1 MRKGFSVRVFNGEIE
16 SFCRFQEGLFDNVMV
31 ENESFLIAMEGVILN
46 KKSLC
51 QEFASTNFKDLV
63 LNLFI
68 QKKQRFF
75 ALLEGEFSG
84 FIIDK
89 SEKTVFAFT
98 NVTSTQKVFY
108 YRSKDLIIIDTS
120 IKNIV
125 EDLKSN
131 KIPFSIDVESIYQML
146 AFTNIIENKTPIKDI
161 FKIYDASYIKVD
173 AENLSIKEEQYFNVE
188 AERFSGSK
196 EEAID
201 TIDEIFSKSVAL
213 EYEKDHELD
222 KEIAL
227 GAEKWVDI
235 NRFSTIQNCIDDLKN
250 KGYQIIATTPHN
262 DSCLLDAFDITK
274 KSAIF
279 FGTEKLGLSEEVM
292 QQADGFLKIPMVGF
306 TESLNISVSA
316 AIVIQDLTNRIRKS
330 SIEWQLTEEEI
341 IDKRLDWTRKSI
353 KDIAYIESRY
363 YESNP

>member
-1 MRKGFSVRVFNGEIE
+1 MKNRFEKEKLLEYLEGFITENRKNGFLKVLKNRTKH
-16 SFCRFQEGLFDNVMV
+16 LT
-31 ENESFLIAMEGVILN
+31 IAMEDVYQLHNTSAVMRSCEVFGV
-46 KKSLC
+46 
-51 QEFASTNFKDLV
+51 QELHV
-63 LNLFI
+63 I
-68 QKKQRFF
+68 EQRF
-75 ALLEGEFSG
+75 GKR
-84 FIIDK
+84 I
-89 SEKTVFAFT
+89 
-98 NVTSTQKVFY
+98 
-108 YRSKDLIIIDTS
+108 
-120 IKNIV
+120 
-125 EDLKSN
+125 
-131 KIPFSIDVESIYQML
+131 
-146 AFTNIIENKTPIKDI
+146 
-161 FKIYDASYIKVD
+161 
-173 AENLSIKEEQYFNVE
+173 
-188 AERFSGSK
+188 
-196 EEAID
+196 
-201 TIDEIFSKSVAL
+201 
-213 EYEKDHELD
+213 D

-262 DSCLLDAFDITK
+262 DSCLLDAFDITQ

-330 SIEWQLTEEEI
+330 SIEWQLTEEELL
-341 IDKRLDWTRKSI
+341 DKRLDWTRKSI